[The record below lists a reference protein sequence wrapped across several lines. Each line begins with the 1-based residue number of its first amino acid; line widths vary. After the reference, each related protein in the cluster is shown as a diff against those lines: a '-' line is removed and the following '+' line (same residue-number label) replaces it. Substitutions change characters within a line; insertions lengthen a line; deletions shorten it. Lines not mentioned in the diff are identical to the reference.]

1 MEDAS
6 LFFFSCTLLRV
17 LCTRCSRDRVQ
28 THRRIR
34 YGNLR
39 GAALHTQDISLVLS
53 FPYRLAKT
61 FAPVSEGPADGAHQ
75 FNHRLPAD
83 CDFRATPRRLLVEA
97 ENWLCLFS
105 CSSRRLKWKLPG
117 LLLSD
122 APWVSQQKAKD
133 RGCNLH
139 LQRKKKNSFARSCS
153 HHTPAN
159 IFGICHGRVIQV
171 LQTASALI
179 HSSTPPLAH
188 APFVPARLLPPRS
201 SLPEGHHPLQ
211 APLDTQGCLS
221 SSCTA
226 PNRSFLKEFMCSYK
240 PGCINAGMVCA
251 THVPA
256 SELRLYR
263 VPDNNVGAMAQTP
276 GQELQ
281 LPKCKPPS
289 LQEHDLGLRADRQ
302 EDSSALL
309 QILHSQ
315 KS

>member
-1 MEDAS
+1 M
-6 LFFFSCTLLRV
+6 
-17 LCTRCSRDRVQ
+17 
-28 THRRIR
+28 
-34 YGNLR
+34 
-39 GAALHTQDISLVLS
+39 
-53 FPYRLAKT
+53 
-61 FAPVSEGPADGAHQ
+61 
-75 FNHRLPAD
+75 NHRLPAD
-83 CDFRATPRRLLVEA
+83 SDFRATLRRLVVEA
-97 ENWLCLFS
+97 ENWPCLLS

-139 LQRKKKNSFARSCS
+139 LQRKKKQNSFARSCS

-159 IFGICHGRVIQV
+159 IFGICHGRGIQV

-211 APLDTQGCLS
+211 APLDIQGGLS

-226 PNRSFLKEFMCSYK
+226 PNRSFLKEFVCLYK

-251 THVPA
+251 IHVPDQ
-256 SELRLYR
+256 SCICIESQIIML
-263 VPDNNVGAMAQTP
+263 VPWHKHQGRSCSSPNAKRPLCRSTIWG
-276 GQELQ
+276 
-281 LPKCKPPS
+281 C
-289 LQEHDLGLRADRQ
+289 GLTGRRT
-302 EDSSALL
+302 ALL
-309 QILHSQ
+309 CYKFCTRRRAKSLRWPETSLGKEILSKINQ
-315 KS
+315 